1 MSLDHRFLGLWLSK
15 NLSVKDQRQIF
26 QAFQTMWSLL
36 KLLRSAAKAATDHMK
51 MTQHGSV
58 SIKLYRQ
65 KQAMGWIWPEGRTL
79 PNPDLVQFLCFL
91 FSFPLKMVTMRSR
104 DATDFDLQPSWAG
117 NLGLLT
123 LRSMLLGL
131 FWADLPRRSHCC
143 PVPHTPSSNSQ
154 TGMSSRSGHETTD
167 RSPCAYCPS
176 CFFSLWLRGC
186 GMSFPPSA
194 LWRCIPTFC
203 NHSKLRSNMLKEQI
217 VFVISFEDVIQL
229 APNTPINAI
238 HYPFLLEI
246 TCPLR

>member
-104 DATDFDLQPSWAG
+104 DATDFDLQPSWAE

-154 TGMSSRSGHETTD
+154 TGMSSDLGMRPLTGALVPTAHPASSLSGWE
-167 RSPCAYCPS
+167 AVECPS
-176 CFFSLWLRGC
+176 HPQFFEGAFL
-186 GMSFPPSA
+186 PSA
-194 LWRCIPTFC
+194 TTA
-203 NHSKLRSNMLKEQI
+203 S
-217 VFVISFEDVIQL
+217 
-229 APNTPINAI
+229 
-238 HYPFLLEI
+238 
-246 TCPLR
+246 